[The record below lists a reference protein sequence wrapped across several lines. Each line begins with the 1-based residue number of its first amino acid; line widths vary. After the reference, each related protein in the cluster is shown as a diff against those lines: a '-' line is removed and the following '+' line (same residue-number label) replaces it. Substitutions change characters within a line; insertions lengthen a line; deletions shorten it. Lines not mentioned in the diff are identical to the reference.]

1 MRVLQAPLC
10 RRAWSSL
17 LGQRGRGMGAPA
29 LGSGGRVLPRPLACG
44 EEVEPEGTVP
54 RQGLSGL
61 RGSKDEVCNGGI
73 ALSSLTRLSP
83 PAGLGGSAGGGITL
97 LLVLPPAASSP
108 QEEKQSPQHS
118 MQISRQSADS
128 QQASMMP
135 QSMSQGRSQSAHS
148 PELQQQQQMQESS
161 EVQEPQVAQSSTML
175 QRVRNSQKRQERM
188 QWTQQSAGEQ
198 GREVLTPQDGLG
210 QHPVSR
216 RSAPRGW
223 KFTPGN

>member
-1 MRVLQAPLC
+1 MPAIPELPQIHPSPGRTPARLT
-10 RRAWSSL
+10 SS
-17 LGQRGRGMGAPA
+17 Q
-29 LGSGGRVLPRPLACG
+29 
-44 EEVEPEGTVP
+44 
-54 RQGLSGL
+54 
-61 RGSKDEVCNGGI
+61 DEVCRGDV
-73 ALSSLTRLSP
+73 A
-83 PAGLGGSAGGGITL
+83 L
-97 LLVLPPAASSP
+97 LLRRAQSFGISHLGVPTAGSGTSWTGGDPLAGPPPSVAP

-188 QWTQQSAGEQ
+188 QWTQQSVEEQ
-198 GREVLTPQDGLG
+198 PESGVGGTLVPTGRL
-210 QHPVSR
+210 
-216 RSAPRGW
+216 
-223 KFTPGN
+223 